1 MQAKW
6 LILAW
11 QLLNFTFTFTTDVYS
26 YTACDIF
33 GQQNCAFSATANV
46 PGQSSPWE
54 PPHDLSFGKQRALN
68 YAVIVKDR
76 RNKLASRALGTARV
90 DLVTCGPVLARWL
103 EALLGVLLKTSPL
116 NLL

>member
-1 MQAKW
+1 VQAKW

-103 EALLGVLLKTSPL
+103 EALLGALSRPHL
-116 NLL
+116 